1 MPDKK
6 TPTKSQKVDTETKKA
21 VTDTKKPRIRIIV
34 RAFDHRV
41 IDEATKTIVETAER
55 SGAIIAG
62 PVPLPTKI
70 QRITVL
76 KSTFKHKDAQ
86 DQFES
91 RTHKRLI
98 DLNETTSNTVTAL
111 QGLTLP
117 SGVDVEIKMI

>member
-1 MPDKK
+1 MTKADETKPKK
-6 TPTKSQKVDTETKKA
+6 SGSETKKA
-21 VTDTKKPRIRIIV
+21 LTDTKKPRIRILV
-34 RAFDHRV
+34 RAFDHRI
-41 IDEATKTIVETAER
+41 IDEATKTIIETAER

-76 KSTFKHKDAQ
+76 KSTFKHKDAR